1 MKKVHFEI
9 SWHIKGDQAKVIN
22 LKGFLTSFEITENYG
37 KDVHD
42 EFFFK
47 GSSCS
52 KISVLVSPKNTVPRI
67 EFVKFIT
74 DPLTKEDVETFGEL
88 TLWKT
93 VPLDEIEHYTNI
105 MKEAENHLNELI
117 EQKQKKQELERS

>member
-1 MKKVHFEI
+1 MKKVHFKI
-9 SWHIKGDQAKVIN
+9 DWHIKGDQAKVIN
-22 LKGFLTSFEITENYG
+22 LKGFLTSFEISENYG
-37 KDVHD
+37 RDVHD

-52 KISVLVSPKNTVPRI
+52 QISVLVSPKNAIPRV
-67 EFVKFIT
+67 EFVKFIM

-93 VPLDEIEHYTNI
+93 VSLNEMEHYNNI

-117 EQKQKKQELERS
+117 EQKQKKQELERL

>member
-1 MKKVHFEI
+1 MKKVHFKI
-9 SWHIKGDQAKVIN
+9 DWHIKGDQAKVIN
-22 LKGFLTSFEITENYG
+22 LKGFLTSFEISENYG
-37 KDVHD
+37 RDVHD

-52 KISVLVSPKNTVPRI
+52 QIPVLVSPKNAIPRV
-67 EFVKFIT
+67 EFVKFII

-93 VPLDEIEHYTNI
+93 VSLNEMEHYNNI

-117 EQKQKKQELERS
+117 EQKQKKQELERL